1 MTSLSA
7 REKKK
12 SGLILYRSLKE
23 KLVVVVPRDHE
34 LAGRGSV
41 DLKETLP
48 LSPGIFHKNSGGS
61 RPVIDQLFR
70 TDRRDTEDSI

>member
-7 REKKK
+7 REKKNE
-12 SGLILYRSLKE
+12 SGIDFVPIAKE

-48 LSPGIFHKNSGGS
+48 YPRYISPRQRTQTGD
-61 RPVIDQLFR
+61 RPVV
-70 TDRRDTEDSI
+70 